1 MTDISFALQAK
12 SDQTNAV
19 DIMGS
24 EPIWRIRQVDVK
36 QSSDQ
41 PVWIYYEGDN
51 NRPWKP
57 SKGMLRVL
65 ARAWGNDSQNWVGK
79 CVQPYFEPSVT
90 YAGQEVGGI
99 RIKALSD
106 IPESGLQCIVTISR
120 TKRQPYH
127 VQHLKIE
134 QAEYP
139 QDKFQKGLPKMIEMM
154 QSGEWSLQ
162 QVIAQCQKTGQLTQ
176 DQLAQLEKNAPIET
190 QDDELME

>member
-36 QSSDQ
+36 RSSDQ

-57 SKGMLRVL
+57 GKGMLRVL

-79 CVQPYFEPSVT
+79 SAQVYFDQNVT
-90 YAGQEVGGI
+90 CGDQKVGGI

-106 IPESGLQCIVTISR
+106 IDSNGLNCIITISR

-127 VQHLKIE
+127 VQCLKIE
-134 QAEYP
+134 QQWYP
-139 QDKFQKGLPKMIEMM
+139 QDKFDNALPKMVEMM

-162 QVIAQCQKTGQLTQ
+162 QIIARCQHTGKLTQ